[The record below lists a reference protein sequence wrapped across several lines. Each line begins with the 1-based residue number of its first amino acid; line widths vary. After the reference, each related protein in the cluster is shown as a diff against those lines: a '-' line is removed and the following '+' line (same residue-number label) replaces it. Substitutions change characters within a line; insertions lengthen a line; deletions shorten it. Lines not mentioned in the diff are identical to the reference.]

1 MQRRSLLASTGSALL
16 AAGPALSKVRA
27 IAFDGFTILDPRS
40 IAAAAEDMFPGKGSE
55 LSNAWRTRQFEYSWL
70 RTLIGA
76 YLDFLHVTEEAL
88 EFAAAAQHLPL
99 TKEKKHR
106 LMRAFFS
113 FRPWPEAVAALKRM
127 RASGIRLA
135 FLSNFTE
142 EMLDAAVRSCG
153 LEGLFDPHLST
164 DKVRAFKP
172 DPRAYQMAVDG
183 FRLRREE
190 IAFAAFGGWDAAGA
204 KTFGF
209 PTFWVNRMQLP
220 VERLGVAPDGTGAGL
235 DELERFVISRRGA

>member
-1 MQRRSLLASTGSALL
+1 MHRRMLLAATGSAVL
-16 AAGPALSKVRA
+16 AEAEPEPLRIRA

-40 IAAAAEDMFPGKGSE
+40 IGAAAEDVFPGKGAD
-55 LSNAWRTRQFEYSWL
+55 LSNAWRTRQFEYTWL
-70 RTLIGA
+70 RTLMGT
-76 YLDFLHVTEEAL
+76 YLDFRHVTEEAL
-88 EFAAAAQHLPL
+88 EFAAASQHLPL
-99 TKEKKHR
+99 TKEKKDR
-106 LMRAFFS
+106 LMRAFFA

-127 RASGIRLA
+127 KASGIRLA

-172 DPRAYQMAVDG
+172 DARAYQMAIDA
-183 FRLRREE
+183 FRLSREE

-220 VERLGVAPDGTGAGL
+220 VERLGVAPDGTGASL
-235 DELERFVISRRGA
+235 DDLERFVISRR